1 MIACIEVVYLYGGI
15 YLDTDTICHNSFD
28 DYNDLFRWPFVSYTL
43 GGYNNLCNG
52 IFSFGRGSPFLK
64 FAMVTLASAARGLLP
79 LFLECPLPLTQ
90 TSKVVDLL

>member
-1 MIACIEVVYLYGGI
+1 MEFREF
-15 YLDTDTICHNSFD
+15 FD

-90 TSKVVDLL
+90 TSKVVDLLSVPALRPAMSNYFFRF